1 MNKLIMKF
9 MILKLLPKVLPI
21 IISDDPWNSW

>member
-21 IISDDPWNSW
+21 IFDDPWNSW